1 MIGGMTETPQRADE
15 PVTSPVDTLPPPV
28 TSRPETRPARPPR
41 LYQAAAWVAIVAGIV
56 FIVGAVFFTGFFL
69 GRHGGGFGQA
79 RHHRLDQSAF
89 HLPPP
94 RMMPLN
100 PGPMGPGEWPEPGR
114 GMGPGGPDAP
124 NSPGIPPT
132 PSTAPNRP

>member
-1 MIGGMTETPQRADE
+1 MIGGMTETTQRADE
-15 PVTSPVDTLPPPV
+15 PVTSPVDTPPPPAP
-28 TSRPETRPARPPR
+28 RPVRPPR

-56 FIVGAVFFTGFFL
+56 FIVSAVFFTGFFL

-79 RHHRLDQSAF
+79 RHHRLDQSEF

-114 GMGPGGPDAP
+114 GMSPGGPGAP
-124 NSPGIPPT
+124 TNPGTPQA
-132 PSTAPNRP
+132 PSTAPTRP

>member
-1 MIGGMTETPQRADE
+1 MIGDMTETPQRADE
-15 PVTSPVDTLPPPV
+15 PVTSPVDTLPPPAP
-28 TSRPETRPARPPR
+28 RPVRPPR

-56 FIVGAVFFTGFFL
+56 FIVSAVFFTGFFL

-114 GMGPGGPDAP
+114 GMSPGGPGAP
-124 NSPGIPPT
+124 TNPGTPQA
-132 PSTAPNRP
+132 PSTAPTRP

>member
-1 MIGGMTETPQRADE
+1 MTETPQRADE
-15 PVTSPVDTLPPPV
+15 PGTSPVDTLPPPEP
-28 TSRPETRPARPPR
+28 SRPEPRPAHPPR
-41 LYQAAAWVAIVAGIV
+41 LYQAAAWVAVVAGVV

-79 RHHRLDQSAF
+79 GHHRLDQSEF
-89 HLPPP
+89 HRPPP

-114 GMGPGGPDAP
+114 GMGPGGPGAP
-124 NSPGIPPT
+124 TNPGTPPSPATPP
-132 PSTAPNRP
+132 ARP

>member
-1 MIGGMTETPQRADE
+1 M
-15 PVTSPVDTLPPPV
+15 
-28 TSRPETRPARPPR
+28 RPPR

-56 FIVGAVFFTGFFL
+56 FIVSAVFFTGFFL

-79 RHHRLDQSAF
+79 RHHRLDQSEF

-114 GMGPGGPDAP
+114 GMGPGGPGAP
-124 NSPGIPPT
+124 TNPGTPQA
-132 PSTAPNRP
+132 PSTAPTRP